1 VANDDLPGI
10 GPGGGRRGGEGCG
23 AAPGPEFIDDPYRF
37 SGMDRRSTGRGW
49 LETSIDWPGL
59 ARNVD
64 QLAWAGMDWLG

>member
-1 VANDDLPGI
+1 L
-10 GPGGGRRGGEGCG
+10 
-23 AAPGPEFIDDPYRF
+23 IDDPTGF
-37 SGMDRRSTGRGW
+37 SVLVRRSTGRGW